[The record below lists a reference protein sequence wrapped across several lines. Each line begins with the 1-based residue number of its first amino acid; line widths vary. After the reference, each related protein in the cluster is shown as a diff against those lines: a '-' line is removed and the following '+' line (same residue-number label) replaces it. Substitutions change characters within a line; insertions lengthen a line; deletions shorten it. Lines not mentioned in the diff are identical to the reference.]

1 MGDHLKTLVSSFHVW
16 FTSNRKSF
24 LPCQLQQ
31 ERGLCL
37 DQAAVWKRRNITG
50 NFKQIGWR
58 IFNCYNHFCSLG
70 NESSFCTLCSVN
82 FSDVGTFLGEMC
94 DIKELFSIQPRYPN
108 LSKLALACVVLPN
121 SNADSER
128 IFSMLK
134 KIQTEHRSKLTN
146 DTICSLIC
154 AKQNQNME
162 CYEYWP
168 EYWYWKRQKQ
178 LV

>member
-1 MGDHLKTLVSSFHVW
+1 MSTP
-16 FTSNRKSF
+16 TRKRSLSAPSGSVKKKKYNCKFQADWIKDFQF
-24 LPCQLQQ
+24 LRPS
-31 ERGLCL
+31 
-37 DQAAVWKRRNITG
+37 
-50 NFKQIGWR
+50 
-58 IFNCYNHFCSLG
+58 SLG

-94 DIKELFSIQPRYPN
+94 DIKELFSKQPRYPN

-128 IFSMLK
+128 IFSMLT
-134 KIQTEHRSKLTN
+134 KIQTENRTELAN

-162 CYEYWP
+162 CYEYCP
-168 EYWYWKRQKQ
+168 DSEVLKRQKQ

>member
-1 MGDHLKTLVSSFHVW
+1 
-16 FTSNRKSF
+16 
-24 LPCQLQQ
+24 
-31 ERGLCL
+31 
-37 DQAAVWKRRNITG
+37 
-50 NFKQIGWR
+50 
-58 IFNCYNHFCSLG
+58 
-70 NESSFCTLCSVN
+70 
-82 FSDVGTFLGEMC
+82 MC

-168 EYWYWKRQKQ
+168 EYWY
-178 LV
+178 

>member
-1 MGDHLKTLVSSFHVW
+1 LDEGFSI
-16 FTSNRKSF
+16 FTTKF
-24 LPCQLQQ
+24 
-31 ERGLCL
+31 
-37 DQAAVWKRRNITG
+37 
-50 NFKQIGWR
+50 
-58 IFNCYNHFCSLG
+58 

-94 DIKELFSIQPRYPN
+94 DIKELFSKQPRYPN

-128 IFSMLK
+128 IFSMLN
-134 KIQTEHRSKLTN
+134 KIQTEHRSELAN

-162 CYEYWP
+162 CYEYYP
-168 EYWYWKRQKQ
+168 DSEVLKKAKNSLYR
-178 LV
+178 L